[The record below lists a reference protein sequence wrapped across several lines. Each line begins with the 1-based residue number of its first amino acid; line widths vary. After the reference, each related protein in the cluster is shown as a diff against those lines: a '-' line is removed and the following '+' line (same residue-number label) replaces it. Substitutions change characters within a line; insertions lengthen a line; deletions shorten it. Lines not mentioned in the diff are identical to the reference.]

1 MIPFAG
7 LSAPS
12 RRTILM
18 TTIALSGSYAADGAW
33 AQQAYEVPEV
43 EVVAT
48 AEQDVRQA
56 PGVSVITPEDIQR
69 MPPANDISEIVRMMP
84 GVNLSGNSSSG
95 QYGNNRQI
103 DLRGM
108 GPENTLILIDGKP
121 VRSRNAVRVG
131 RSGER
136 NTRGD
141 SNWVPADA
149 IERIEVLR
157 GPAAARYGNGAAGGV
172 VNIITKQPTDRLQG
186 SITLYALQPE
196 DRNEGDGRRVT
207 AALSGPTTIPG
218 LSFRAFGSFNRTD
231 ADSLNLNRAASGAAP
246 DATPPAGR
254 EGVENR
260 DINGLLRWDINP
272 QHVVDL
278 ELGYS
283 RQGNIYAGDRAVSS
297 AGSALLNQ
305 LANEGAETNI
315 MTRTTASLSHRG
327 NWGWADSR
335 AMFLY
340 EGTVNKRLNEG
351 LAGSNEG
358 SINTASGYSTSTLNN
373 YTVNGSLDIPFT
385 LLAPQRL
392 TLGAEFFRENLH
404 DPFAVSQSMTN
415 GGPIPGLSVGQRRA
429 SDSADLYSFFVEDNI
444 YATSRLHLIPAV
456 RFDHHSEF
464 GSNWSPSL
472 NASYEL
478 FPGLSLKGG
487 IAQAFK
493 APTLY
498 QSNPDY
504 LYFTMGN
511 GCPNGFPSL
520 GAGCYVQ
527 GNPDLRPETSLN
539 KEVGLHY
546 AQDRFNASIAYFHN
560 DYEDKIV
567 AGVVPVGQ
575 TSRRGRVFRWENTP
589 EAVVQGLEGNIL
601 VPLSESLSWNTNFTY
616 MIESEEKATGQP
628 LSLIPEY
635 TINSWV
641 DWQAREDLAFRLSV
655 THYGRTEARTY
666 DLQGNANS
674 GSELLERKPYSLV
687 DFSATYN
694 ITPSTRLTAGVNNIF
709 DEQLFRLANSG
720 GAGANTYNEP
730 GRSYFVSLTATF

>member
-1 MIPFAG
+1 
-7 LSAPS
+7 
-12 RRTILM
+12 M
-18 TTIALSGSYAADGAW
+18 TTLALSGSYAAAGAW
-33 AQQAYEVPEV
+33 AQEIHEVPEV

-56 PGVSVITPEDIQR
+56 PGVSVITQDDLQR
-69 MPPANDISEIVRMMP
+69 MPPANDISELVRKMP

-121 VRSRNAVRVG
+121 VRSRNSVRIG

-141 SNWVPADA
+141 SNWVPPDA

-172 VNIITKQPTDRLQG
+172 VNIITKKPSDRLQG

-196 DRNEGDGRRVT
+196 DSNEGDGRRVT
-207 AALSGPTTIPG
+207 ATLSGPTTIPG
-218 LSFRAFGSFNRTD
+218 LSFRTYGSFNRTD
-231 ADSLNLNRAASGAAP
+231 ADSLDLNRAASGAGP
-246 DATPPAGR
+246 SATPPAGR

-260 DINGLLRWDINP
+260 DINGMLRWDINP
-272 QHVVDL
+272 DHVLDL

-283 RQGNIYAGDRAVSS
+283 RQGNIYAGDRAVSGS
-297 AGSALLNQ
+297 GSALLNQ

-315 MTRTTASLSHRG
+315 LTRTTASLSHRG
-327 NWGWADSR
+327 DWGWADSR
-335 AMFLY
+335 VLFLY
-340 EGTVNKRLNEG
+340 EGTANKRLNEG
-351 LAGSNEG
+351 LAGSTEG

-373 YTVNGSLDIPFT
+373 YTVNGELNIPFT
-385 LLAPQRL
+385 ALAPQRL
-392 TLGAEFFRENLH
+392 TLGGEFFRESLK
-404 DPFAVSQSMTN
+404 DPFSVSQSTTN
-415 GGPIPGLSVGQRRA
+415 GGSIPGIPAGPRPS
-429 SDSADLYSFFVEDNI
+429 SDSAELYSLFVEDNI
-444 YATSRLHLIPAV
+444 YATSRFHLIPAL

-478 FPGLSLKGG
+478 FSGLTLKGG
-487 IAQAFK
+487 IARAFK
-493 APTLY
+493 APSLY
-498 QSNPDY
+498 QSNPNY

-527 GNPDLRPETSLN
+527 GNPDLKPETSLN
-539 KEVGLHY
+539 KEIGLHY
-546 AQDRFNASIAYFHN
+546 AQDRFNASVTYFHN

-575 TSRRGRVFRWENTP
+575 TARRGRVFRWENTP
-589 EAVVQGLEGNIL
+589 EAVVQGIEANLL
-601 VPLSESLSWNTNFTY
+601 VPLHDSLSWNTNLTY
-616 MIESEEKATGQP
+616 MIQSEDKTTGQP

-635 TINSWV
+635 TINSSL
-641 DWQAREDLAFRLSV
+641 DWQARDDLSFRLGV
-655 THYGRTEARTY
+655 THYGRTEARSV
-666 DLQGNANS
+666 DLLGNKNT
-674 GSELLERKPYSLV
+674 GDEMLERKPYSLV
-687 DFSATYN
+687 DISATYDIN
-694 ITPSTRLTAGVNNIF
+694 PSTRLTAGISNIF
-709 DEQLFRLANSG
+709 DEQLFRLDNSS